1 MAVLEG
7 SSIVYV
13 ARAATKRWMS
23 TNLQVGSR
31 LPAFCTSLGRAIL
44 AYKPFNEVKG
54 ILSKVKLT
62 SYTPYTITELK
73 TLDKIL
79 VKTRQDGYVI
89 NDQEL
94 EVGLRSAAAPIRET
108 SGKVI
113 ASINISMASARVP
126 LEMLQ
131 KEFIPHLLAT
141 AKEISRVLGY
151 RLSSK
156 V

>member
-1 MAVLEG
+1 M
-7 SSIVYV
+7 
-13 ARAATKRWMS
+13 
-23 TNLQVGSR
+23 
-31 LPAFCTSLGRAIL
+31 
-44 AYKPFNEVKG
+44 
-54 ILSKVKLT
+54 
-62 SYTPYTITELK
+62 
-73 TLDKIL
+73 
-79 VKTRQDGYVI
+79 I